1 MTHTRGTTCLEMT
14 ENAEKSGRKPA
25 CEQHL
30 LLQEHLRLEGALLE
44 GKGGKN
50 KRERALIEL
59 KFNS

>member
-1 MTHTRGTTCLEMT
+1 MT
-14 ENAEKSGRKPA
+14 ENSEKSGRKPA

-30 LLQEHLRLEGALLE
+30 LLHKHPHLEGHLLE

-50 KRERALIEL
+50 RERALTEL